1 MRVVAV
7 AAVMGAAALAY
18 SLPRVRA
25 QNSSTS
31 SAAGAGVATS
41 ATSANGATTAAT
53 ASNVPIVIAQGISV
67 RALALGTAAD
77 SAAASSETSQIP
89 PIYFTAAQMPNR
101 VLSLAGASI
110 GGNNASA
117 MGAGMARGASN
128 ATAAQALRS
137 SGQAE
142 AYATVAGNGT
152 AGSLGDGGAAASAQL
167 SLKLDSLYMRS
178 GVAVAADGT
187 IFIADTE
194 NATIRRV
201 SPGASAAE
209 QDHRTPARCESKHGG
224 CESRSGYVAQ
234 AGMPVLLKTRASLP
248 ASRENGDRRRVCSLS
263 SRWGWRSIA
272 PATFI
277 LRIMARMP

>member
-7 AAVMGAAALAY
+7 AAVIGTAALAY

-31 SAAGAGVATS
+31 NAAGAGVATS
-41 ATSANGATTAAT
+41 ATSANGSTTAAT

-101 VLSLAGASI
+101 VVSLAGASI

-117 MGAGMARGASN
+117 MGAGMARAASN
-128 ATAAQALRS
+128 ATVA
-137 SGQAE
+137 QAE

-201 SPGASAAE
+201 SPGASGWWSKITE
-209 QDHRTPARCESKHGG
+209 RQHDGCRCGADLVE
-224 CESRSGYVAQ
+224 
-234 AGMPVLLKTRASLP
+234 
-248 ASRENGDRRRVCSLS
+248 
-263 SRWGWRSIA
+263 
-272 PATFI
+272 
-277 LRIMARMP
+277 